1 MDAEKTLV
9 FALRVWRLAEDITQE
24 EAAEL
29 LSLTE
34 RAYGSLERNEAKP
47 SFDTLVNVLQAM
59 GINLAQLLEQYIQEQ
74 QKKISK
80 RA

>member
-1 MDAEKTLV
+1 MNADKALT
-9 FALRVWRLAEDITQE
+9 FALRAWRLTENITQE

-34 RAYGSLERNEAKP
+34 RAYGSLERDEAKP
-47 SFDTLVNVLQAM
+47 SFDTLVNVLQVM